1 MPGFGILAL
10 RIRSLA
16 AWRDRR
22 LSPMGFGGAETGSC
36 AANPFLYPPLAPFP
50 VPCDAMQRSRLL
62 G

>member
-36 AANPFLYPPLAPFP
+36 AANPFLYPPLAPSPFR
-50 VPCDAMQRSRLL
+50 AMP
-62 G
+62 